1 MTMLAEKKMTGV
13 LTLAD
18 YEARIHLYREQIG
31 TGYIGIGRTLNEAKE
46 AGVVPH
52 GEWEEWVTR
61 TTGLNTRQAQ
71 RCMQAAREIRD
82 GSALARL
89 EMSKALML
97 LASGLSE
104 EEQEQ
109 AAGKAADEG
118 QSVRELREEIQ
129 RLKNAAETERADSGQ
144 IIKQLKQKIVEES
157 GASAEIRIQL
167 RQAKAER
174 DQLAGQLEATQAA
187 YRQRMDEET
196 EKAYKDGMQEG
207 RENAERDVGNLR
219 NDLRIAREK
228 EEQTRRALE
237 KAKKDNEYYVASI
250 SRNLDKMMAAKK
262 EARAEGEAA
271 GMQQAMEQ
279 QAGALAAKEKEI
291 AELQAELDAAE
302 AREAKRAQEL
312 AALKREK
319 AQNGMDAARGIGGT
333 ALGALDLSAAV
344 RTFIGAAGVLPQMGA
359 LISGMSESEREMIRA
374 NVETVGRWVADSR
387 QALGI
392 VVADATVQ

>member
-1 MTMLAEKKMTGV
+1 MTMLAEKKVTGV

-129 RLKNAAETERADSGQ
+129 RLKDAAQTERADSGQ

-174 DQLAGQLEATQAA
+174 DQLTGQLEATQAA
-187 YRQRMDEET
+187 YRKRMDQVEEEAYRRGMRDRSETAEQDIRKEFQGKIDRINSERRQAEERIRNLET
-196 EKAYKDGMQEG
+196 ELG
-207 RENAERDVGNLR
+207 
-219 NDLRIAREK
+219 IARNEGS
-228 EEQTRRALE
+228 TRWDEGYRA
-237 KAKKDNEYYVASI
+237 AQN
-250 SRNLDKMMAAKK
+250 
-262 EARAEGEAA
+262 
-271 GMQQAMEQ
+271 
-279 QAGALAAKEKEI
+279 EI
-291 AELQAELDAAE
+291 AGIRNEANKQRQYAEELKAELDAAE

-319 AQNGMDAARGIGGT
+319 AQSGMDAARGIGGT

>member
-1 MTMLAEKKMTGV
+1 MTMLAETKVTGA

-129 RLKNAAETERADSGQ
+129 RLKSAAETERADSGQ

-174 DQLAGQLEATQAA
+174 DQLTGQLEATQAA
-187 YRQRMDEET
+187 YRKRMDEVEEEAYRRGMRDRSKTAEQDIRKEFQGKIDHINSERRQAEERIRNLET
-196 EKAYKDGMQEG
+196 ELG
-207 RENAERDVGNLR
+207 
-219 NDLRIAREK
+219 IARNEGS
-228 EEQTRRALE
+228 TRWDEGYRA
-237 KAKKDNEYYVASI
+237 AQN
-250 SRNLDKMMAAKK
+250 
-262 EARAEGEAA
+262 
-271 GMQQAMEQ
+271 
-279 QAGALAAKEKEI
+279 EI
-291 AELQAELDAAE
+291 AGIRNEANKQRQYAEELRAELDAAE

-392 VVADATVQ
+392 VVADAMVQ

>member
-1 MTMLAEKKMTGV
+1 MTMLAETKGTGV

-129 RLKNAAETERADSGQ
+129 RLRNAAETERADSGQ

-319 AQNGMDAARGIGGT
+319 AQSGMDAARGIGGT

>member
-1 MTMLAEKKMTGV
+1 MTMLAEKKVTGV

-129 RLKNAAETERADSGQ
+129 RLKDAAQTERADSGQ

-174 DQLAGQLEATQAA
+174 DQLTGQLEATQAA
-187 YRQRMDEET
+187 YRKRMDEVEEEAYRRGMRDRSETAEQDIRKEFQGKIDHINSERRQAEERIRSLET
-196 EKAYKDGMQEG
+196 ELG
-207 RENAERDVGNLR
+207 
-219 NDLRIAREK
+219 IARNEGS
-228 EEQTRRALE
+228 TRWDEGYRA
-237 KAKKDNEYYVASI
+237 AQN
-250 SRNLDKMMAAKK
+250 
-262 EARAEGEAA
+262 
-271 GMQQAMEQ
+271 
-279 QAGALAAKEKEI
+279 EI
-291 AELQAELDAAE
+291 AGIRNEANKQRQYAEELRAELDAAE
-302 AREAKRAQEL
+302 AREAKRSQEL

-319 AQNGMDAARGIGGT
+319 AQSGMDAARGIGGT

>member
-1 MTMLAEKKMTGV
+1 MTMLAEKKMTGA

-129 RLKNAAETERADSGQ
+129 RLKSAAETERADSGQ

-279 QAGALAAKEKEI
+279 QAGALAAKEREI

-333 ALGALDLSAAV
+333 TLGALDLSAAV

>member
-1 MTMLAEKKMTGV
+1 MTMLAETKVTGA

-129 RLKNAAETERADSGQ
+129 RLKSAAETERADSGQ

-174 DQLAGQLEATQAA
+174 DQLTGQLEATQAA
-187 YRQRMDEET
+187 YRKRMDDVEEEAYRRGMRDRSETAEQDIRKEFQGKIDHINSERRQAEERIRSLET
-196 EKAYKDGMQEG
+196 ELG
-207 RENAERDVGNLR
+207 
-219 NDLRIAREK
+219 IARNEGS
-228 EEQTRRALE
+228 TRWDEGYRA
-237 KAKKDNEYYVASI
+237 AQN
-250 SRNLDKMMAAKK
+250 
-262 EARAEGEAA
+262 
-271 GMQQAMEQ
+271 
-279 QAGALAAKEKEI
+279 EI
-291 AELQAELDAAE
+291 AGIRNEANKQRQYAEELKAELDAAE

>member
-1 MTMLAEKKMTGV
+1 MTMLAEKKVAGV

-52 GEWEEWVTR
+52 GEWEDWVTR

-174 DQLAGQLEATQAA
+174 DQLTGQLEATQAA
-187 YRQRMDEET
+187 YRKRMDEVEEEAYRRGMRDRSETAEQDIRKEFQGKIDRINSERRQAEERIRNLET
-196 EKAYKDGMQEG
+196 ELG
-207 RENAERDVGNLR
+207 
-219 NDLRIAREK
+219 IARNEGS
-228 EEQTRRALE
+228 TRWDEGYRA
-237 KAKKDNEYYVASI
+237 AQN
-250 SRNLDKMMAAKK
+250 
-262 EARAEGEAA
+262 
-271 GMQQAMEQ
+271 
-279 QAGALAAKEKEI
+279 EI
-291 AELQAELDAAE
+291 AGIRNEANKQRQYAEELKAELDAAE

-319 AQNGMDAARGIGGT
+319 AQSGMDAARGIGGT